1 MTALEAFVVAIIIVA
16 LIFDFVNGWHD
27 AANSIAT
34 VVSTRVLTPGI
45 AVIWA
50 AFFNFIAFAIFGT
63 RVAKTIGGDLVN
75 INLIEGPTPADSNH
89 LRLLVLLCGLLG
101 AIIWDVIT
109 WYYGLPSSS
118 SHALVGGY
126 AGAAVAAQI
135 ATGSSLAGLL
145 KPEGWIKTLSFII
158 ISPLIGMTMGFFL
171 MVAILWIF
179 RRHSPDRV
187 DKIFRKGQLA
197 SAALYSLGHG
207 GNDAQKT
214 MGIITAVLVAGN
226 LLAAHSDGAL
236 PEIPLWVVLSCH
248 AAIALGTMSGGWRI
262 VHTMGSRITKLKPV
276 GGFAAESAGAATL
289 ALATYGGIPVS
300 TTHTITGAIVGVGAT
315 RRLSAVR
322 WGVARTVV
330 WAWVLTIPM
339 AALIAAVS
347 LLILR
352 IFF

>member
-1 MTALEAFVVAIIIVA
+1 MTQTQVAFVIIIILIA
-16 LIFDFVNGWHD
+16 LVFDYVNGWHD

-34 VVSTRVLTPGI
+34 VVSTRVLSPGL

-63 RVAKTIGGDLVN
+63 RVAKTIGADLIN
-75 INLIEGPTPADSNH
+75 IKLIDEKWQ
-89 LRLLVLLCGLLG
+89 LWVLLCALLG

-118 SHALVGGY
+118 SHALVGGL
-126 AGAAVAAQI
+126 AGAAIAAYR
-135 ATGSSLAGLL
+135 GFDGLL
-145 KPEGWIKTLSFII
+145 KPEGWIKTGAFII
-158 ISPLIGMTMGFFL
+158 ISPLVGFLLGFAI
-171 MVAILWIF
+171 MAAILWIF
-179 RRHSPDRV
+179 RRYSPDRV
-187 DKIFRKGQLA
+187 DKTFRKGQLV

-214 MGIITAVLVAGN
+214 MGIIAGVLVAAN
-226 LLAAHSDGAL
+226 INANATN
-236 PEIPLWVVLSCH
+236 EIPLWVVLSCH
-248 AAIALGTMSGGWRI
+248 AAIALGTLSGGWRI

-276 GGFAAESAGAATL
+276 GGFAAETAGAA
-289 ALATYGGIPVS
+289 AIYMATYGGIPVS

-322 WGVARTVV
+322 WGVAGRVV

-339 AALIAAVS
+339 SALIAALSFLLVQLLYS
-347 LLILR
+347 L
-352 IFF
+352 